1 MPETI
6 ILTGE
11 EKMEK
16 TIESLKKELSL
27 IRTGRANPAVLNDV
41 RVDYYGVPTPIN
53 QMSTISVPEAQQIVI
68 KPFDK
73 TQLREVEKAIQL
85 ADLNLV
91 PQSDGVVIRIN
102 FPALTEA
109 RRKELCKDVKK
120 LGEDAKVACRNIRR
134 DCNEALKKLE
144 KNKEISEDEYAEL
157 QEKLQKITDKYV
169 AMVDKA
175 VEAKTKEIM
184 TV

>member
-68 KPFDK
+68 KPFD
-73 TQLREVEKAIQL
+73 
-85 ADLNLV
+85 
-91 PQSDGVVIRIN
+91 
-102 FPALTEA
+102 
-109 RRKELCKDVKK
+109 
-120 LGEDAKVACRNIRR
+120 
-134 DCNEALKKLE
+134 
-144 KNKEISEDEYAEL
+144 
-157 QEKLQKITDKYV
+157 
-169 AMVDKA
+169 
-175 VEAKTKEIM
+175 
-184 TV
+184 

>member
-120 LGEDAKVACRNIRR
+120 L
-134 DCNEALKKLE
+134 E
-144 KNKEISEDEYAEL
+144 KNKEISEDDLSNYNDEV
-157 QEKLQKITDKYV
+157 QKLTDKYIAKV
-169 AMVDKA
+169 EELVKDKEKQ
-175 VEAKTKEIM
+175 VMEI
-184 TV
+184 